1 MIFIRCLQTD
11 YAVQSQIVKIN
22 HASISFFVFFFK
34 VTMQKTSSYKFFR
47 TWEVKQF
54 DHAKII
60 ACYKIDSRVR
70 DTGTVNI
77 SFFSMPGPDSNYF
90 IP

>member
-1 MIFIRCLQTD
+1 MTSRETMED
-11 YAVQSQIVKIN
+11 HNIN
-22 HASISFFVFFFK
+22 STSCCNN
-34 VTMQKTSSYKFFR
+34 TKTSSYKFFR

-60 ACYKIDSRVR
+60 ACDKIDSGVR
-70 DTGTVNI
+70 DTGAVYI
-77 SFFSMPGPDSNYF
+77 RFFRMPGPDSNYF